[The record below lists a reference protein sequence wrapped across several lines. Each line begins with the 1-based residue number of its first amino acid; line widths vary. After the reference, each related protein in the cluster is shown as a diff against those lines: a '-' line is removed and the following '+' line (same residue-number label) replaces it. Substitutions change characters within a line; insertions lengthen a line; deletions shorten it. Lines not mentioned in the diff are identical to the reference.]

1 MRRYIPTLIVLIILL
16 ALGGFAIYSQFRPT
30 SLFIGYVPSLN
41 PDPQAGQTQALMLV
55 GGIVGGLVLLFG
67 VGAGLAFAFYLLP
80 RLQARAAAPPPPA
93 RAEAPAKPAAKGG
106 GGTQPTPVPLSDTRS
121 LIVFWVVVLALLGGF
136 LFLNYA
142 GSKTSPL
149 PGLDGTVF
157 KLPGKHVEGLPPWLA
172 GPGDDVKAW
181 QVLIAIL
188 GGAIVGTIVTGV
200 VLARVFDVLDRQ
212 VKVADKAPRTVL
224 DRLLA
229 DVEARLRDLRA
240 PRAPRPRI
248 NALDRLFI
256 LLNVLL
262 FFVLVGVVVAY
273 NVPSLSSIASV
284 NRDIQATETAALF
297 TPTPIATAAPAP
309 IEVLQAELAALPK
322 GDPAAG
328 QATFTTAACA
338 SCHSLE
344 PDVKIVGPSQVGLA
358 TRAGT
363 RKPGYSA
370 ELYIYES
377 ITRPDAYVVEGFP
390 AGVMT
395 QTFKATLKPQEI
407 ADLIAFLMTLK

>member
-1 MRRYIPTLIVLIILL
+1 LRRYITTLIALIILL

-30 SLFIGYVPSLN
+30 GLFIGYVPALN

-55 GGIVGGLVLLFG
+55 GGIVGGLVVLFG
-67 VGAGLAFAFYLLP
+67 LGAGLAFAFYQLP
-80 RLQARAAAPPPPA
+80 RLQARVAAPPPPA

-106 GGTQPTPVPLSDTRS
+106 GGTQPAPVPLSDTRS

-142 GSKTSPL
+142 GAKTSPL

-157 KLPGKHVEGLPPWLA
+157 KLPGQHVEGLPPWLA

-200 VLARVFDVLDRQ
+200 VLARVFDLLDRQ
-212 VKVADKAPRTVL
+212 VKAADKAPRTVV

-297 TPTPIATAAPAP
+297 TPTPIPTAAPAP

-322 GDPAAG
+322 GNPDAG
-328 QATFTTAACA
+328 QAAFTTTGCVA
-338 SCHSLE
+338 CHSLE
-344 PDVKIVGPSQVGLA
+344 PDVKIVGPSQAGIA
-358 TRAGT
+358 TRAAA

-370 ELYIYES
+370 EVYLYES
-377 ITRPDAYVVEGFP
+377 ITRPNLYVVEGFQP
-390 AGVMT
+390 DLMPK
-395 QTFKATLKPQEI
+395 TFKETLKPQEI

>member
-1 MRRYIPTLIVLIILL
+1 LRRYIPTLIVLIILL

-30 SLFIGYVPSLN
+30 SLFIGYVPALS

-67 VGAGLAFAFYLLP
+67 LGAGLAFAFYLLP
-80 RLQARAAAPPPPA
+80 RLQARAAASPPPA

-106 GGTQPTPVPLSDTRS
+106 GGTQPAPVPLSDTRS

-136 LFLNYA
+136 LYLNYA
-142 GSKTSPL
+142 GAKTSPL

-157 KLPGKHVEGLPPWLA
+157 KLPGQHVEGLPPWLA

-200 VLARVFDVLDRQ
+200 ILARVFDLLDRQ
-212 VKVADKAPRTVL
+212 VKVADKAPRTVV

-229 DVEARLRDLRA
+229 DFEGRLRDLRA
-240 PRAPRPRI
+240 PHAPRPRI

-256 LLNVLL
+256 LLNVVL

-297 TPTPIATAAPAP
+297 TPTPIPTAAPAP

-322 GDPAAG
+322 GNPDAG
-328 QATFTTAACA
+328 QAAFTTAGCVA
-338 SCHSLE
+338 CHSLE
-344 PDVKIVGPSQVGLA
+344 PDVKIVGPSQAGIA
-358 TRAGT
+358 TRAAA

-370 ELYIYES
+370 EVYLYES
-377 ITRPDAYVVEGFP
+377 ITRPNLYVVEGFQP
-390 AGVMT
+390 DLMPK
-395 QTFKATLKPQEI
+395 TFKETLKPQEI

>member
-16 ALGGFAIYSQFRPT
+16 ALGGFAIYNHFSPT
-30 SLFIGYVPSLN
+30 SLFIGYVPALN

-55 GGIVGGLVLLFG
+55 GGIAGGLVLLFG
-67 VGAGLAFAFYLLP
+67 LGAGLAFAFYLLP
-80 RLQARAAAPPPPA
+80 RLQARVAAPPPPA
-93 RAEAPAKPAAKGG
+93 RAEAPAKPTAKGG
-106 GGTQPTPVPLSDTRS
+106 SETQPAPVPLSDTRS
-121 LIVFWVVVLALLGGF
+121 LIIFWVVVLALLGGF
-136 LFLNYA
+136 LFLSYRGA
-142 GSKTSPL
+142 KTSPL
-149 PGLDGTVF
+149 PSLDGTVF
-157 KLPGKHVEGLPPWLA
+157 TLPGKHVEGLPPWLA

-212 VKVADKAPRTVL
+212 VKAADKAPGTLV
-224 DRLLA
+224 DQLLA
-229 DVEARLRDLRA
+229 AVEARLRDLRSPHA
-240 PRAPRPRI
+240 PRRRI

-262 FFVLVGVVVAY
+262 FFVLVGVVVVY
-273 NVPSLSSIASV
+273 NVPSLSRIASV

-297 TPTPIATAAPAP
+297 TPTPIPTAAPAP
-309 IEVLQAELAALPK
+309 IEVLQAELAALPN

-344 PDVKIVGPSQVGLA
+344 PDVKIVGPSQAGLA

-377 ITRPDAYVVEGFP
+377 ITRPNAYVVEGFP

-395 QTFKATLKPQEI
+395 QTFKETLKPQEI